1 MVNVTKIKE
10 LAKSKG
16 IKIGYICEQLGVN
29 HTYLANVASG
39 KNTMSEERIIH
50 VAQILGTSM
59 EYLVDITDDPDPS
72 FMQKLIETTQE
83 KLVSVMMKRASALS
97 SDDAQVLLDV
107 LEQPDEDFAKT
118 LAVLKAMQGK

>member
-10 LAKSKG
+10 LAKAKG

-39 KNTMSEERIIH
+39 KNTMSEERIYH
-50 VAQILGTSM
+50 VAQILGTSL
-59 EYLVDITDDPDPS
+59 EYLVDITDDPDPRY
-72 FMQKLIETTQE
+72 MQKLIQTTQE
-83 KLVSVMMKRASALS
+83 KLVSVMANRASALS
-97 SDDAQVLLDV
+97 SDDAQTLLNV
-107 LEQPDEDFAKT
+107 LEQSDEDFAKT